1 MWNFDISFTDAF
13 SLLFSFIDVQIN
25 CKDETIMSNSIE
37 EKEVCFDVAKTECKE
52 TTESV
57 DTEICT
63 YTYEDM
69 EVVQPAKTIEV
80 KFEKKCQTQM
90 VTVCEPGKL

>member
-1 MWNFDISFTDAF
+1 
-13 SLLFSFIDVQIN
+13 
-25 CKDETIMSNSIE
+25 MSNSIE

-63 YTYEDM
+63 YTYQDM

-90 VTVCEPGKL
+90 VTVCEPGKVEDRSLSIRNDVINRF

>member
-1 MWNFDISFTDAF
+1 
-13 SLLFSFIDVQIN
+13 
-25 CKDETIMSNSIE
+25 MSNSIE

-63 YTYEDM
+63 YTYQDM

-90 VTVCEPGKL
+90 VTVCEPGKFNGTYKSIQIFKSIYHVIKLFQNLI